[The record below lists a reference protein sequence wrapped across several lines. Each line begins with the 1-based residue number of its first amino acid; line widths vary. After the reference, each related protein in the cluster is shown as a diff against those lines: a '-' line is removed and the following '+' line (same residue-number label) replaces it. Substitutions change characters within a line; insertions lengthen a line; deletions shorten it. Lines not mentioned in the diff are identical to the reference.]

1 MLLFSAVLAFAVPP
15 PPSRAVEPG
24 MLEPVIVLG
33 ARIQENPSARAI
45 GRVERGVIES
55 VDAFSL
61 KDLLDK
67 TPGVFAKQSNGP
79 RDVSIS
85 VRGSGAKT
93 SFAIRNIKMYEDWF
107 PVTQSDGLSRTDIH
121 DPNAY
126 EGIDVLRGPSSS
138 QHDNHALGGAV
149 NFRTR
154 LGRDVDG
161 LDAGVTAGSYG
172 YQNER
177 LHLGR
182 RTRSFEYS
190 AFVSHIRAD
199 GYTYHNGYRT
209 TTQNLVGRFYIDES
223 RTFVLKFLNNDME
236 AQVPSRLSRAQMD
249 ADPRSAGITNVT
261 GVGSVT
267 AQRASQ
273 SRRDRRTIVGGR
285 YEQRLDP
292 ETGWRMLGAYDV
304 KDINQTFGTIG
315 DNVNP
320 NFHQYAD
327 ITREGGL
334 GGMNVKHY
342 AGVFFNRMEQESS
355 SFRNSADGAGTRG
368 ALQSNSRGF
377 HQNLG
382 LRLREELEFAP
393 RWTAI
398 AGLGVERSQVKAAVQ
413 TRTAAEAYSRVDVD
427 RLFYNAAPEAALRY
441 KADAWTGRARAGM
454 GYGTPSVGQL
464 TTTADGLSG
473 NNTGL
478 KTQRN
483 LGFELGAGG
492 ASGDFSWDAAAY
504 YEAYWNEFVTQTP
517 GAGLSAFTANAP
529 RADHRGVELW
539 ADWRAPA
546 GFLLSGAGTFNDHV
560 YRTFRESVGGGLSID
575 RAGSRLPGVERLVL
589 NARAGWDKPGLPG
602 GWLEANR
609 VSDYAVN
616 NANTLRAKQYT
627 LLNLNAHW
635 KKDVSWGPVERV
647 TLTFDLRNVMNKAY
661 DGSAV
666 AVADS
671 SADTPAG
678 LSAKQAFFAGQGRS
692 AYGGLTLHF

>member
-1 MLLFSAVLAFAVPP
+1 MLSIFFLFLVAAVRAAEPP
-15 PPSRAVEPG
+15 
-24 MLEPVIVLG
+24 MLEPVVVLG
-33 ARIQENPSARAI
+33 TRIHENPSARAI
-45 GRVERGVIES
+45 GRVERS
-55 VDAFSL
+55 VLEATDAFSL

-93 SFAIRNIKMYEDWF
+93 SFAIRNIKMFEDWF

-138 QHDNHALGGAV
+138 LYDNYAVGGAV

-182 RTRSFEYS
+182 RSKSFEYS

-199 GYTYHNGYRT
+199 GYTYHGGYKT
-209 TTQNLVGRFYIDES
+209 VTQNLVGRFFIDED
-223 RTFVLKFLNNDME
+223 RTFVFKFLNNDME

-249 ADPRSAGITNVT
+249 DDPRSAGTTGVT
-261 GVGSVT
+261 GVGGVT

-273 SRRDRRTIVGGR
+273 GRRDRRTIVGGR
-285 YEQRLDP
+285 YEHQLDP
-292 ETGWRMLGAYDV
+292 ETGWRLLGAYDV
-304 KDINQTFGTIG
+304 KDINQTFGTIS

-327 ITREGGL
+327 VTREGSL
-334 GGMNVKHY
+334 GGMNAKHY
-342 AGVFFNRMEQESS
+342 AGVFFNKMEQEASAY
-355 SFRNSADGAGTRG
+355 RNLADSAGTRG
-368 ALQSNSRGF
+368 ALQSNTRGF
-377 HQNLG
+377 HQNMG
-382 LRLREELEFAP
+382 ARLRTELEFAP

-398 AGLGVERSQVKAAVQ
+398 AGLGVEQSLVKAAVQ
-413 TRTAAEAYSRVDVD
+413 TRTGAETYSRVDAD
-427 RLFYNAAPEAALRY
+427 RVFYNAAPELALNYRRES
-441 KADAWTGRARAGM
+441 WTGRARAAT
-454 GYGTPSVGQL
+454 GYGTPTIGQL
-464 TTTADGLSG
+464 TTTPDGLSG

-478 KTQRN
+478 KPQRN
-483 LGFELGAGG
+483 LGAELGAGG
-492 ASGDFSWDAAAY
+492 TSGGLSWDAAVF
-504 YEAYWNEFVTQTP
+504 YEVFWNEFVTQTP
-517 GAGLSAFTANAP
+517 GAGLNAFTANAP

-539 ADWRAPA
+539 ADWRGESGLLLA
-546 GFLLSGAGTFNDHV
+546 GAWTFNDHV
-560 YRTFRESVGGGLSID
+560 YKTFRESVGGGSSID
-575 RAGSRLPGVERLVL
+575 RAGSRVPGVERSVANL
-589 NARAGWDKPGLPG
+589 RAGWTKPGLPG
-602 GWLEANR
+602 GWLEANQ

-635 KKDVSWGPVERV
+635 KKDVSWGPVKRV
-647 TLTFDLRNVMNKAY
+647 LLTFDLRNVTNARY

-666 AVADS
+666 TVSDS
-671 SADTPAG
+671 INDTPAA
-678 LSAKQAFFAGQGRS
+678 LATKQAFFAGQGRS
-692 AYGGLTLHF
+692 AYGGVTLHF

>member
-1 MLLFSAVLAFAVPP
+1 MNLFFTILSFAALSSPC
-15 PPSRAVEPG
+15 RAAESL
-24 MLEPVIVLG
+24 LEPITILSS
-33 ARIQENPSARAI
+33 RIQSNPAARSI
-45 GRVERGVIES
+45 GRVKRDVIES

-61 KDLLDK
+61 KDLMDK

-121 DPNAY
+121 DANAY

-138 QHDNHALGGAV
+138 LHDNYALGGAV

-161 LDAGVTAGSYG
+161 LDAGVTLGSYG

-182 RTRSFEYS
+182 RTKSFDYS

-199 GYTYHNGYRT
+199 GYTYHNGYKT
-209 TTQNLVGRFYIDES
+209 VTENLVGRFYLDES
-223 RTFVLKFLNNDME
+223 RTVILKFLNNDME
-236 AQVPSRLSRAQMD
+236 AQVPSRLSRAALD

-261 GVGSVT
+261 GVGNVT
-267 AQRASQ
+267 AQQASQ
-273 SRRDRRTIVGGR
+273 NRRDRRTIIGGR
-285 YEQRLDP
+285 YEEQLDP
-292 ETGWRMLGAYDV
+292 ETGWRILGEYDV

-327 ITREGGL
+327 VTREGAL
-334 GGMNVKHY
+334 GGMGAKHY
-342 AGVFFNRMEQESS
+342 AGVFFNKMEQEAS
-355 SFRNSADGAGTRG
+355 SFRNLADGAGTRG
-368 ALQSNSRGF
+368 ALQSNTRGF

-382 LRLREELEFAP
+382 LRVREELEFAP

-398 AGLGVERSQVKAAVQ
+398 AGLGVEQSQVKAAVQ
-413 TRTAAEAYSRVDVD
+413 TRTAAETYSRVDAD
-427 RLFYNAAPEAALRY
+427 RLFYNAAPEAAVNY
-441 KADAWTGRARAGM
+441 KAETWTGRARAGM
-454 GYGTPSVGQL
+454 GYGTPSIGQL
-464 TTTADGLSG
+464 TTTADGLTG

-478 KTQRN
+478 KPQRN

-492 ASGDFSWDAAAY
+492 KNGGLSWDAAVY
-504 YEAYWNEFVTQTP
+504 YEVYWNEFITQTP
-517 GAGLSAFTANAP
+517 AAGLNAFTANAP

-539 ADWRAPA
+539 ADWRHPQGWLLA
-546 GFLLSGAGTFNDHV
+546 GAWTFNDHV
-560 YRTFRESVGGGLSID
+560 YKTFRESVGGGVSID
-575 RAGSRLPGVERLVL
+575 RAGSRLPGVERSVL
-589 NARAGWDKPGLPG
+589 NARVGWDKPGLPG
-602 GWLEANR
+602 GWVEVNQ

-627 LLNLNAHW
+627 LLNLNVHW
-635 KKDVSWGPVERV
+635 KRDVSWGRVKRV
-647 TLTFDLRNVMNKAY
+647 TLTFDLRNLMNKAY

-666 AVADS
+666 TVSDS
-671 SADTPAG
+671 NTDTATS
-678 LSAKQAFFAGQGRS
+678 LLAKQAFFAGQGRS
-692 AYGGLTLHF
+692 AYGGVTFHF

>member
-1 MLLFSAVLAFAVPP
+1 MNFFFTVLAFAVLSSPCH
-15 PPSRAVEPG
+15 SAELN
-24 MLEPVIVLG
+24 MLEPVTVLG
-33 ARIQENPSARAI
+33 SRIQNNPDARSI
-45 GRVERGVIES
+45 GRVERNVLEAT
-55 VDAFSL
+55 DAFSL
-61 KDLLDK
+61 KDLMDK

-121 DPNAY
+121 DANAY

-138 QHDNHALGGAV
+138 LHDNYALGGAV

-161 LDAGVTAGSYG
+161 LDAGVTSGSYG

-182 RTRSFEYS
+182 RTKSFEYS

-199 GYTYHNGYRT
+199 GYTYHNGYKT
-209 TTQNLVGRFYIDES
+209 VTENLVGRFYLDES
-223 RTFVLKFLNNDME
+223 RTVIFKFLNNDME
-236 AQVPSRLSRAQMD
+236 AQVPSRLSRAEMN

-261 GVGSVT
+261 GAGNVT
-267 AQRASQ
+267 AQQASQ
-273 SRRDRRTIVGGR
+273 NRRDRRTIIGGR
-285 YEQRLDP
+285 YEEQLDP
-292 ETGWRMLGAYDV
+292 ETGWRFLGEYDV
-304 KDINQTFGTIG
+304 KDINQTFGTIS

-327 ITREGGL
+327 VTREGTL
-334 GGMNVKHY
+334 GGMPAKHY
-342 AGVFFNRMEQESS
+342 AGVFFNKMEQEAST
-355 SFRNSADGAGTRG
+355 FRNLADWAGARG
-368 ALQSNSRGF
+368 ALQSNTRGF

-382 LRLREELEFAP
+382 MRVREELEFAP

-398 AGLGVERSQVKAAVQ
+398 AGLGVEQSQVKAAVQ
-413 TRTAAEAYSRVDVD
+413 TRTAAETYSRVDAD
-427 RLFYNAAPEAALRY
+427 RMFYNAAPEAALNY
-441 KADAWTGRARAGM
+441 KADSWIGRARAGM
-454 GYGTPSVGQL
+454 GYGTPSIGQL
-464 TTTADGLSG
+464 TTTPDGLTG

-478 KTQRN
+478 KPQRN

-492 ASGDFSWDAAAY
+492 KCGVLSWDAAVY
-504 YEAYWNEFVTQTP
+504 YEVYWNEFVTQTP
-517 GAGLSAFTANAP
+517 GAGLNAFTANAP

-539 ADWRAPA
+539 ADWHHPQGWLLA
-546 GFLLSGAGTFNDHV
+546 GAWSFNDHV
-560 YRTFRESVGGGLSID
+560 YKSFRESVGGGLAID
-575 RAGSRLPGVERLVL
+575 RAGSRLPGVERSVL

-602 GWLEANR
+602 GWVEGNQ

-635 KKDVSWGPVERV
+635 KRDVSWWRIKRV
-647 TLTFDLRNVMNKAY
+647 TLTFDLRNLMNKAY

-666 AVADS
+666 TVSDS
-671 SADTPAG
+671 STDTPTS
-678 LSAKQAFFAGQGRS
+678 LLTKQAFFAGQGRS
-692 AYGGLTLHF
+692 AYGGVTLHF